1 MVKNLLAN
9 AGDVRDTGSI
19 PGLGRSSGGGHGSPL
34 QCSCLKN
41 SMDRGAWRATVHGVA
56 KSWTRLSNEHTLHDG
71 MEPASES
78 LCPELTPETTGN
90 IKATQGVAREEGRE
104 QGVGEIPG
112 P

>member
-1 MVKNLLAN
+1 
-9 AGDVRDTGSI
+9 
-19 PGLGRSSGGGHGSPL
+19 
-34 QCSCLKN
+34 
-41 SMDRGAWRATVHGVA
+41 MDRGAWRATVHGVA